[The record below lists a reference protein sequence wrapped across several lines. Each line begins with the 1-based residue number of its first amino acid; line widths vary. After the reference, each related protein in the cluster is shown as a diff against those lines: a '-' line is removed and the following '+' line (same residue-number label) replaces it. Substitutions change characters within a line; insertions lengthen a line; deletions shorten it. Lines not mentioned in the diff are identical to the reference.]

1 MKAFV
6 INRCKDPLRKAD
18 VPEPAL
24 RDRDVL
30 VQVKAASANQL

>member
-6 INRCKDPLRKAD
+6 INRYKDPLRVAD

-24 RDRDVL
+24 GIATCWCR
-30 VQVKAASANQL
+30 